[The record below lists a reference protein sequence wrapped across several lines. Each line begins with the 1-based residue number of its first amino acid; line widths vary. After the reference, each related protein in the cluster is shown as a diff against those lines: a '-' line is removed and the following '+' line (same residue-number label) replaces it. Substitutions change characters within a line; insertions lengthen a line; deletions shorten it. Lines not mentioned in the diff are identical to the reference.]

1 MNRKLLLLLVAV
13 ASLLSTNAQQL
24 AFKKTYS
31 TNGPSNQGSSII
43 EQPNG
48 DLVVCGIRSVP
59 VGTQYIAGIIL
70 FRINNSGDTLWT
82 KEIGT
87 STDRELAYNMMQLP
101 NGNLVITGSI
111 NLPPS
116 GDPDALIVCTD
127 ISGNVIWQKRYGGT
141 QNDVATDALYNGS
154 HIIVCGRTESFGAG
168 NADAWLLKLNLSG
181 DTVWTKTYGGTE
193 FDDAWSIQATDNHY
207 YFTGGTYSFASGQ
220 FDDAWVVKTDTSG
233 NEIWHKEYGLAN
245 RVDWAW
251 EMCPVTNGGTV
262 NGFVL
267 TGVKNTE
274 ETQPGSAQGSLL
286 FIKIDT
292 AGNLVWDKSIS
303 APGAQQWRREGY
315 NVNQLANGG
324 FVISGYKLEPT
335 VQSQQLYIVTTD
347 ASGNVVSD
355 TAFGTSDS
363 SYTVNGMAV
372 ATDGGWAVTGSVFT
386 PGQQIR
392 YIYVARFKPV
402 NTTVSPLINSADV
415 MIFPN
420 PAGKEVT
427 VRVPVNVQLEKVLL
441 YSVNGKLCGTYNAIT
456 GNQVKLDIRQT
467 GIFILEVY
475 TDRGVVKS
483 KLLAQ

>member
-1 MNRKLLLLLVAV
+1 MKYYVLFMMVVCIAFSS
-13 ASLLSTNAQQL
+13 ANAQHL
-24 AFKKTYS
+24 AFKKLYS

-43 EQPNG
+43 EQSNG
-48 DLVVCGIRSVP
+48 DLLICGIRSVP
-59 VGTQYIAGIIL
+59 VGAQYIANIIL
-70 FRINNSGDTLWT
+70 FRVNNSGDTLWT
-82 KEIGT
+82 KELGN
-87 STDRELAYNMMQLP
+87 STDRELAYNMIQLP

-141 QNDVATDALYNGS
+141 QNDVATDAIYDGS
-154 HIIVCGRTESFGAG
+154 HLIVCGRTESFGAG
-168 NADAWLLKLNLSG
+168 NADAWLLKLNTSG
-181 DTVWTKTYGGTE
+181 DTLWTKTYGGTE
-193 FDDAWSIQATDNHY
+193 FDDAWSIEVTDNHY
-207 YFTGGTYSFASGQ
+207 YFTGGTYSFANGQ
-220 FDDAWVVKTDTSG
+220 FDDAWVVKTDTAG
-233 NEIWHKEYGLAN
+233 NEIWHKEYGVAN

-251 EMCPVTNGGTV
+251 EMCPVTNSGTV

-274 ETQPGSAQGSLL
+274 ETQPGNAQGSLL

-315 NVNQLANGG
+315 NVDQLADGG

-335 VQSQQLYIVTTD
+335 VQSQQLYVVTTD
-347 ASGNVVSD
+347 ASGNILRD

-363 SYTVNGMAV
+363 SYTANGMAV
-372 ATDGGWAVTGSVFT
+372 TTDGGWAITGSVFT

-392 YIYVARFKPV
+392 YIYVARFSPV
-402 NTTVSPLINSADV
+402 NTGVDALMNAADV
-415 MIFPN
+415 QVFPN

-427 VRVPVNVQLEKVLL
+427 VRVPGHVQLEKVLL
-441 YSVNGKLCGTYNAIT
+441 YSADGKLCGTYDDIRAHE
-456 GNQVKLDIRQT
+456 VKLNIMQT
-467 GIFILEVY
+467 GIFILEIH